1 MSNDRVMNTE
11 ICFINISYIIIAHIE
26 RVMFLHVDS
35 LTGLAEVYLT
45 KLWKLTFCVWL
56 LLTENG

>member
-11 ICFINISYIIIAHIE
+11 ICFINIIYIIIAHIE

-45 KLWKLTFCVWL
+45 KL
-56 LLTENG
+56 

>member
-26 RVMFLHVDS
+26 RVMFRHVDS

-45 KLWKLTFCVWL
+45 KL
-56 LLTENG
+56 